1 MAEQDLKSKGA
12 PDNGGESITPTE
24 VHEIVANESHRGR
37 YTSIED
43 RLYKKSS
50 FTTNE
55 PRVYSLVKPEHQRTM
70 QSVQRDEEIIAR
82 KDLAFFVKKYEG
94 ASQRLKTLKRRWY
107 VIRTAIRTKISLEW
121 NDEKKQMI
129 VQQLDAIRIEGLRL
143 QKLELERDLIR
154 TRAEY
159 LDSKEK
165 LTNARRNK
173 KAAITAERDEQRK
186 RTACIRNRKKLFL
199 DIKSEVFES
208 AENDYSELRNK
219 LESALVTDNKTEFR
233 SLLQAF
239 LKKKN
244 STLLAKATVV
254 PTVFTEIVNGVAEEF
269 REKQK
274 STPTSERTVE

>member
-1 MAEQDLKSKGA
+1 
-12 PDNGGESITPTE
+12 
-24 VHEIVANESHRGR
+24 
-37 YTSIED
+37 
-43 RLYKKSS
+43 
-50 FTTNE
+50 
-55 PRVYSLVKPEHQRTM
+55 M